1 LSLDIVGEY
10 RLFVFGFEYG
20 VVLLK
25 LPVLYLD
32 ITTFSY
38 VPNDRQWVKGTPA
51 LGWYLT
57 GVSPHGSLESQPDVP
72 VPLLVSD

>member
-1 LSLDIVGEY
+1 MSLDIVGEY

-25 LPVLYLD
+25 LLVLYLD

-38 VPNDRQWVKGTPA
+38 ARREAKTV
-51 LGWYLT
+51 LH
-57 GVSPHGSLESQPDVP
+57 VSPFLSECP
-72 VPLLVSD
+72 

>member
-1 LSLDIVGEY
+1 MFVLFWRFVLSLDIVGEY

-38 VPNDRQWVKGTPA
+38 APNVR
-51 LGWYLT
+51 
-57 GVSPHGSLESQPDVP
+57 
-72 VPLLVSD
+72 